1 MAEYDYRALGL
12 KAGLECHQQLDTGK
26 LFCRCPSI
34 LREEKPDFA
43 IRRSLRAVASEL
55 GEYDAAALEAQR
67 KGLAYIYEGYNDT
80 TCLIEADEEPP
91 KNIDSEALKTILKIT
106 LMVGAKVP
114 DVLQVMR
121 KTVIDGSNT
130 SGFQRT
136 LLVAL
141 GGEIKLKNKTVDVQ
155 TIILEEDAARPM
167 QKGEKEITYRLDR
180 MGIPLIELATA
191 PQLESPEEVKE
202 CALAIGNIF
211 RLTGKAK
218 RGLGTIRQDLNVSIA
233 RGARVEIKGVQEL
246 GKIDEYVKREI
257 QRQMKL
263 LELREEMK
271 RRNIFEEDFWEGNAK
286 AAELTEIFR
295 KTESKIIANAFQK
308 EQAVVGVK
316 LGKMRGLLGFE
327 LQPNRRFATEIANYL
342 NARTGIGGL
351 IHSDELPNYGV
362 SNDEIE
368 KIRLALNIGK
378 DDAFAFACC
387 NREIADDAINVIL
400 GRCRQAFNGVPEET
414 RNALEDGNTE
424 YSRPLPGAARMYPE
438 TDLQAIR
445 IDGKM
450 LNALKKELPLT
461 AEQRMELYTK
471 KGLGGQLAEKM
482 LFDNYAPFYESLLG
496 KGIDAT
502 SAAALL
508 LEGIVQLRRNG
519 IEVEKITNEMIEE
532 ALLAL
537 QNRKIT
543 KELMLDLLAEWSKF
557 PDKKLD
563 EIIAGMKVEKMA
575 ESEIENIIKGI
586 LESNSKLI
594 EEKKENAFSALM
606 GEAMQKLKGR
616 ASGAEISGILRAELQ
631 KILKGKA

>member
-1 MAEYDYRALGL
+1 MEIDYKELGL

-43 IRRSLRAVASEL
+43 IRRHLRAVASEL

-67 KGLAYIYEGYNDT
+67 KELSYIYEGYNDT

-91 KNIDSEALKTILKIT
+91 KNIEPEALNTILKIA

-114 DVLQVMR
+114 DALQVMR

-136 LLVAL
+136 MLVAL
-141 GGEIKLKNKTVDVQ
+141 GGKIKLKNKTIDVQ
-155 TIILEEDAARPM
+155 TIVLEEDAARPM

-180 MGIPLIELATA
+180 LGVPLIELANA

-271 RRNIFEEDFWEGNAK
+271 RRNIFEEDFWGGNAK
-286 AAELTEIFR
+286 LAELTEIFR

-327 LQPNRRFATEIANYL
+327 LQPN
-342 NARTGIGGL
+342 
-351 IHSDELPNYGV
+351 
-362 SNDEIE
+362 
-368 KIRLALNIGK
+368 
-378 DDAFAFACC
+378 
-387 NREIADDAINVIL
+387 
-400 GRCRQAFNGVPEET
+400 
-414 RNALEDGNTE
+414 
-424 YSRPLPGAARMYPE
+424 
-438 TDLQAIR
+438 
-445 IDGKM
+445 
-450 LNALKKELPLT
+450 KK
-461 AEQRMELYTK
+461 
-471 KGLGGQLAEKM
+471 
-482 LFDNYAPFYESLLG
+482 
-496 KGIDAT
+496 
-502 SAAALL
+502 
-508 LEGIVQLRRNG
+508 
-519 IEVEKITNEMIEE
+519 
-532 ALLAL
+532 
-537 QNRKIT
+537 
-543 KELMLDLLAEWSKF
+543 
-557 PDKKLD
+557 
-563 EIIAGMKVEKMA
+563 
-575 ESEIENIIKGI
+575 
-586 LESNSKLI
+586 
-594 EEKKENAFSALM
+594 FST
-606 GEAMQKLKGR
+606 
-616 ASGAEISGILRAELQ
+616 
-631 KILKGKA
+631 

>member
-1 MAEYDYRALGL
+1 MPEYDYRALGL

-34 LREEKPDFA
+34 LREGKPDFA

-55 GEYDAAALEAQR
+55 GEYDAAALEAQK

-80 TCLIEADEEPP
+80 TCLIESDEEPP
-91 KNIDSEALKTILKIT
+91 KNIDSDALKTALKIA
-106 LMVGAKVP
+106 LMVGAKIP

-136 LLVAL
+136 MLCAL
-141 GGEIKLKNKTVDVQ
+141 GGKIKLGNKTIDVQ
-155 TIILEEDAARPM
+155 TIVLEEDAARPM

-191 PQLESPEEVKE
+191 PQLENPEEVKE

-246 GKIDEYVKREI
+246 GKIDEYVEREI

-271 RRNIFEEDFWEGNAK
+271 RRNIFEEDFWGENAK
-286 AAELTEIFR
+286 FAELTEIFM
-295 KTESKIIANAFQK
+295 KTGSKIIANALQRGL
-308 EQAVVGVK
+308 AVFGLK

-342 NARTGIGGL
+342 NARIGVRGL
-351 IHSDELPNYGV
+351 IHSDELPNYGI

-368 KIRLALNIGK
+368 KIRFALNVGK
-378 DDAFAFACC
+378 DDAFAFICC
-387 NREIADDAINVIL
+387 NKEIADNAINVVL
-400 GRCRQAFNGVPEET
+400 GRCRSAFNGIPEET

-438 TDLQAIR
+438 TDLGAIK

-450 LNALKKELPLT
+450 LNALKSELPLG
-461 AEQRMELYTK
+461 AEQRMQLYVK
-471 KGLGGQLAEKM
+471 KGLGRQLAEKM
-482 LFDNYAPFYESLLG
+482 LFDNYAPFYESLLE

-508 LEGIVQLRRNG
+508 LEGVVQLRRNG
-519 IEVEKITNEMIEE
+519 IEVEKITNEMIEKV
-532 ALLAL
+532 LLAL
-537 QNRKIT
+537 KNKKIT
-543 KELMLDLLAEWSKF
+543 KELLLGLLAEWSKA
-557 PDKKLD
+557 PEKGMD
-563 EIIAGMKVEKMA
+563 EIIAGLKVEKLA
-575 ESEIENIIKGI
+575 EGEIENEIKGI
-586 LESNSKLI
+586 LESNGKLI
-594 EEKKENAFSALM
+594 GEKGENAFSALM
-606 GEAMQKLKGR
+606 GEAMQKLKGK
-616 ASGAEISGILRAELQ
+616 ASGAEISAILRNELQ
-631 KILKGKA
+631 KMLGK